1 LAGPLFLC
9 PEQAASKS
17 VASISAT
24 ESRPLNVRGNSG
36 SNRRSLIRRSPVTP
50 TRWRKSFN
58 IHTSGTAWRL
68 AKWANWRQAFC
79 SGNIW
84 TNRLNECT
92 GVSKPSRCRRHN
104 WAGRSRARRP
114 RPPAGGNSSLMK
126 ASGMWGDSSESSAAV
141 PVWDSREFMRQRTTQ
156 KLRLRP
162 MKSAFSQF

>member
-1 LAGPLFLC
+1 
-9 PEQAASKS
+9 
-17 VASISAT
+17 
-24 ESRPLNVRGNSG
+24 
-36 SNRRSLIRRSPVTP
+36 
-50 TRWRKSFN
+50 
-58 IHTSGTAWRL
+58 L

-114 RPPAGGNSSLMK
+114 RPTVGEKSSLMK
-126 ASGMWGDSSESSAAV
+126 ASGMWGDSSDSSAAV
-141 PVWDSREFMRQRTTQ
+141 PVGESSEFMGQRTTQ

-162 MKSAFSQF
+162 MKSVISKF